1 MGHPVSLSV
10 AVAQVVTLRGI
21 QSASL
26 DSLVL
31 RGFPPATENPAF
43 IVEVWDAVIL
53 QSYFCGIFGDWSEKV
68 RYGGGGRGRE
78 ICENAKV
85 DTRGKIIGSDCKI

>member
-31 RGFPPATENPAF
+31 RGFPPAENPAF

-53 QSYFCGIFGDWSEKV
+53 KSHFCGIFWGLVGERWV
-68 RYGGGGRGRE
+68 RRWWPGEG
-78 ICENAKV
+78 NV
-85 DTRGKIIGSDCKI
+85 